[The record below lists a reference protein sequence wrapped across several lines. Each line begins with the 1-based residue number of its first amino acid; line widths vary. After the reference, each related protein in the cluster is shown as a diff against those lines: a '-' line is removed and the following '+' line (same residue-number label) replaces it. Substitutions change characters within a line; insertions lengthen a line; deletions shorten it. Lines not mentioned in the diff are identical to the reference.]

1 MDHLIFHNIIT
12 DEEQL
17 KIIDYVE
24 SRKDTMDTY
33 FKYSPEYLNTLPVG
47 LIPLNDEEEH
57 PDFIINIIKRIRD
70 LLGVSSKNYRTWS
83 GWGISY
89 GFIGSGVI
97 KHKDPVNKDSS
108 PNDILIRMNTMV
120 QNADKGGNFVFYY
133 PEHDKIINVPE
144 KSLLVFPASVI
155 DHSVSKNRSNKI
167 RLNFSIDTIVDKSF
181 WENLVIKYKTQCN

>member
-1 MDHLIFHNIIT
+1 MDHLIFNDIIT

-17 KIIDYVE
+17 KIIDYAE
-24 SRKDTMDTY
+24 SKKETMDTY

-47 LIPLNDEEEH
+47 LIPLNNEEEH
-57 PDFIINIIKRIRD
+57 PEFIRNIIKRIRD

-97 KHKDPVNKDSS
+97 NHKDPINKDSG
-108 PNDILIRMNTMV
+108 PNDILIRMNTIV
-120 QNADKGGNFVFYY
+120 QNADKGGNFVFHYTN
-133 PEHDKIINVPE
+133 HNKIINVPE

-181 WENLVIKYKTQCN
+181 WENLVIKYKAQCN

>member
-1 MDHLIFHNIIT
+1 MDYLIFNDIIT

-24 SRKDTMDTY
+24 SRKENMDTY
-33 FKYSPEYLNTLPVG
+33 FKFSPEYLNTLPVG
-47 LIPLNDEEEH
+47 LIPLNNEEEH
-57 PDFIINIIKRIRD
+57 PDFIRNIIKRIRD

-108 PNDILIRMNTMV
+108 PNDILIRMNTIV
-120 QNADKGGNFVFYY
+120 QNADKGGNFVFHYTN
-133 PEHDKIINVPE
+133 HNKIINVPE
-144 KSLLVFPASVI
+144 KALMVFPASVI

-181 WENLVIKYKTQCN
+181 WENLVIKYKT